1 MRKMA
6 LLFVALAAAL
16 TLAGCEKT
24 ESSQSLVVY
33 SFHGENE
40 LLAVHNGII
49 VIRDGAEVFDG
60 GDLEVQEDFPSEI
73 TSYTAAFY
81 YLSNN
86 KEKTILTHSVVDQT
100 GNRISV
106 EGDMGRISGDGAI
119 FGLGAQDQELADLQN
134 GLYFELTTIDQ
145 RGTQNVY
152 QVQMSVSEVLSESE
166 N

>member
-6 LLFVALAAAL
+6 LLFVAFAAAL
-16 TLAGCEKT
+16 TLAGCVKT
-24 ESSQSLVVY
+24 ESSQSLAVY

-40 LLAVHNGII
+40 LLAIHNGVI
-49 VIRDGAEVFDG
+49 VIRDGEEVFDG
-60 GDLEVQEDFPSEI
+60 GDLEVQEDFPSGI
-73 TSYTAAFY
+73 TSYTAEFY
-81 YLSNN
+81 YLSGN

-100 GNRISV
+100 GNQISV
-106 EGDMGRISGDGAI
+106 EGDLGRISGGGAI
-119 FGLGAQDQELADLQN
+119 SGLGANEQELADLQN

-145 RGTQNVY
+145 SGTQNVY

>member
-6 LLFVALAAAL
+6 LLYVAFAAAL

-24 ESSQSLVVY
+24 ESSQSLAVY
-33 SFHGENE
+33 SFYGENE
-40 LLAVHNGII
+40 LLAIHNGVI
-49 VIRDGAEVFDG
+49 VIRDGEEVFDG
-60 GDLEVQEDFPSEI
+60 GDLKVQEDFPSEI
-73 TSYTAAFY
+73 TSYTTEFY
-81 YLSNN
+81 YLSGN

-100 GNRISV
+100 GNQISV
-106 EGDMGRISGDGAI
+106 EGDLGRISGDGAI
-119 FGLGAQDQELADLQN
+119 SGLGTQDQELSDLQN

-145 RGTQNVY
+145 SGTQNVY

>member
-16 TLAGCEKT
+16 ILAGCEKT

-73 TSYTAAFY
+73 TSYTTEFY
-81 YLSNN
+81 YLSGN

-100 GNRISV
+100 GNQISV
-106 EGDMGRISGDGAI
+106 EGDLGRISGDGAI
-119 FGLGAQDQELADLQN
+119 SGLGTQDQELSDLQK

-145 RGTQNVY
+145 SGTQNVY

-166 N
+166 D

>member
-1 MRKMA
+1 MRKMM
-6 LLFVALAAAL
+6 LLFVTLAAAL

-73 TSYTAAFY
+73 TSYTTEFY
-81 YLSNN
+81 YLSGN

-100 GNRISV
+100 GNQISV

-145 RGTQNVY
+145 SGTQNVY

-166 N
+166 S

>member
-73 TSYTAAFY
+73 TSYTTEFY
-81 YLSNN
+81 YLSGN

-100 GNRISV
+100 GNQINV
-106 EGDMGRISGDGAI
+106 EGDLGRISGDGAI
-119 FGLGAQDQELADLQN
+119 SGLGAHEQELADLQN

-145 RGTQNVY
+145 SGAQNVY

-166 N
+166 S

>member
-73 TSYTAAFY
+73 TSYTTEFY
-81 YLSNN
+81 YLSGN

-100 GNRISV
+100 GNQISV

-145 RGTQNVY
+145 SGTQNVY
-152 QVQMSVSEVLSESE
+152 QIQMSVSEVLSESE
-166 N
+166 S

>member
-6 LLFVALAAAL
+6 LLYVALAAAL
-16 TLAGCEKT
+16 TLAGCENT
-24 ESSQSLVVY
+24 ESSQPLAVY

-73 TSYTAAFY
+73 TSYTTEFY
-81 YLSNN
+81 YLSGN

-100 GNRISV
+100 GNQISV

-145 RGTQNVY
+145 SGTQNVY

-166 N
+166 S

>member
-1 MRKMA
+1 MRKMM
-6 LLFVALAAAL
+6 LLFVTLAAAL
-16 TLAGCEKT
+16 TLAGCQKAEPNRP
-24 ESSQSLVVY
+24 LAVY

-40 LLAVHNGII
+40 QLTIRNGVI
-49 VIRDGAEVFDG
+49 VIRDGEEVFDG

-73 TSYTAAFY
+73 TSYAAAFY

-100 GNRISV
+100 GNQISV

-145 RGTQNVY
+145 SGTQNVY

>member
-1 MRKMA
+1 MRKML
-6 LLFVALAAAL
+6 LLFFALAAAL
-16 TLAGCEKT
+16 TLAGCENT

-73 TSYTAAFY
+73 TSYTTEFY
-81 YLSNN
+81 YLSGN

-100 GNRISV
+100 GNQISV
-106 EGDMGRISGDGAI
+106 EGDLGRISGDGAI
-119 FGLGAQDQELADLQN
+119 SGLGTQDQELSDLQN

-145 RGTQNVY
+145 SGTQNVY

>member
-1 MRKMA
+1 MRKMM
-6 LLFVALAAAL
+6 LLFVTLAAAL
-16 TLAGCEKT
+16 TLAGCENT

-73 TSYTAAFY
+73 TSYTTEFY
-81 YLSNN
+81 YLSGN

-100 GNRISV
+100 GNQISV
-106 EGDMGRISGDGAI
+106 EGDLGRISGDGAI

-145 RGTQNVY
+145 SGTQNVY

-166 N
+166 S

>member
-6 LLFVALAAAL
+6 LLYVALAAAL
-16 TLAGCEKT
+16 TLAGCENT
-24 ESSQSLVVY
+24 ESSQPLAVY

-40 LLAVHNGII
+40 LLAIHNGVI

-73 TSYTAAFY
+73 TSYTTEFY
-81 YLSNN
+81 YLSGN

-100 GNRISV
+100 GNQISV

-119 FGLGAQDQELADLQN
+119 FGLGAQDQELAYLQN

-145 RGTQNVY
+145 SGTQNVY

-166 N
+166 S

>member
-1 MRKMA
+1 MM
-6 LLFVALAAAL
+6 LLFVTLAAAL
-16 TLAGCEKT
+16 TLAGCQKAEPNRP
-24 ESSQSLVVY
+24 LAVY

-40 LLAVHNGII
+40 QLTIRNGVI
-49 VIRDGAEVFDG
+49 VIRDGEEVFDG

-73 TSYTAAFY
+73 TSYAAAFY

-100 GNRISV
+100 GNQISV

-145 RGTQNVY
+145 SGTQNVY

-166 N
+166 S

>member
-16 TLAGCEKT
+16 ILAGCEKT

-33 SFHGENE
+33 SFNGENE

-73 TSYTAAFY
+73 TSYTTEFY
-81 YLSNN
+81 YLSGN

-100 GNRISV
+100 GNQISV

-145 RGTQNVY
+145 SGTQNVY

-166 N
+166 S

>member
-6 LLFVALAAAL
+6 LLFVALAVAL

-24 ESSQSLVVY
+24 ESSQSLTVY

-40 LLAVHNGII
+40 LLAIHNGVI
-49 VIRDGAEVFDG
+49 VIRDGEEVFDG
-60 GDLEVQEDFPSEI
+60 GDLKVQEDFPSDI
-73 TSYTAAFY
+73 TSYAAVFY

-100 GNRISV
+100 GNHISV
-106 EGDMGRISGDGAI
+106 EGDLGRISGDGAI

-145 RGTQNVY
+145 SGTQNVY
-152 QVQMSVSEVLSESE
+152 QVQMSLSEVLSESE

>member
-1 MRKMA
+1 MRKMM
-6 LLFVALAAAL
+6 LLFVTLAAAL
-16 TLAGCEKT
+16 TLAGCQKAEPNRP
-24 ESSQSLVVY
+24 LAVY

-40 LLAVHNGII
+40 QLTIRNGVI
-49 VIRDGAEVFDG
+49 VIRDGEEVFDG

-73 TSYTAAFY
+73 TSYAAAFY

-100 GNRISV
+100 GNQISV

-134 GLYFELTTIDQ
+134 GLFFELTTTDQ
-145 RGTQNVY
+145 SGAQNVY
-152 QVQMSVSEVLSESE
+152 QVQMSLSEVLSESE

>member
-6 LLFVALAAAL
+6 LLYVALAAAL
-16 TLAGCEKT
+16 TLAGCENT
-24 ESSQSLVVY
+24 ESSQPLAVY

-40 LLAVHNGII
+40 LLAIHNGVI
-49 VIRDGAEVFDG
+49 VIRDGEEVFDG
-60 GDLEVQEDFPSEI
+60 GDLEVQEDFPSDI
-73 TSYTAAFY
+73 TSYAAVFY

-100 GNRISV
+100 GNQISV

-119 FGLGAQDQELADLQN
+119 FGLGAQDQELAYLQN

-145 RGTQNVY
+145 SGTQNVY

-166 N
+166 S

>member
-1 MRKMA
+1 MRRMM
-6 LLFVALAAAL
+6 LLFVTLAAAL
-16 TLAGCEKT
+16 TLAGCQKAEPNRP
-24 ESSQSLVVY
+24 LAVY

-40 LLAVHNGII
+40 QLTIRNGVI
-49 VIRDGAEVFDG
+49 VIRDGEEVFDG

-73 TSYTAAFY
+73 TSYTTEFY
-81 YLSNN
+81 YLSAN

-100 GNRISV
+100 GNQISV

-145 RGTQNVY
+145 SGTQNVY

-166 N
+166 S

>member
-1 MRKMA
+1 MA
-6 LLFVALAAAL
+6 LLYVALAAAL
-16 TLAGCEKT
+16 TLAGCENT
-24 ESSQSLVVY
+24 ESSQPLAVY

-40 LLAVHNGII
+40 LLAIHNGVI

-73 TSYTAAFY
+73 TSYTTEFY
-81 YLSNN
+81 YLSGN

-100 GNRISV
+100 GNQISV

-119 FGLGAQDQELADLQN
+119 FGLGAQDQELAYLQN

-145 RGTQNVY
+145 SGTQNVY

-166 N
+166 S

>member
-6 LLFVALAAAL
+6 LLYVALAAAL
-16 TLAGCEKT
+16 TLAGCENT
-24 ESSQSLVVY
+24 ESSQPLAVY

-73 TSYTAAFY
+73 TSYTTEFY
-81 YLSNN
+81 YLSGN

-100 GNRISV
+100 GNQISV
-106 EGDMGRISGDGAI
+106 EGDLGRISGDGAVS
-119 FGLGAQDQELADLQN
+119 GLGAQDQELADLQN

-145 RGTQNVY
+145 SGTQNVY

-166 N
+166 S

>member
-6 LLFVALAAAL
+6 LLYVALAAAL
-16 TLAGCEKT
+16 TLAGCENT
-24 ESSQSLVVY
+24 ESSQPLAVY

-73 TSYTAAFY
+73 TSYTTEFY
-81 YLSNN
+81 YLSGN

-100 GNRISV
+100 GNQISV
-106 EGDMGRISGDGAI
+106 EGDLGRISGDGAI
-119 FGLGAQDQELADLQN
+119 SGLGTQDQELSDLQN

-145 RGTQNVY
+145 SGNQNVY

>member
-16 TLAGCEKT
+16 ILAGCEKT

-73 TSYTAAFY
+73 TSYTAEFY
-81 YLSNN
+81 YLSGNN
-86 KEKTILTHSVVDQT
+86 EKTILTHSVVDQT
-100 GNRISV
+100 GNQISV

-145 RGTQNVY
+145 SGTQNVY

>member
-16 TLAGCEKT
+16 ILAGCEKT

-73 TSYTAAFY
+73 TSYTTEFY
-81 YLSNN
+81 YLSGD

-100 GNRISV
+100 GNQISV
-106 EGDMGRISGDGAI
+106 EGDLGRISGDGAI
-119 FGLGAQDQELADLQN
+119 SGLGTQDQELSDLQK

-145 RGTQNVY
+145 SGTQNVY

-166 N
+166 D

>member
-16 TLAGCEKT
+16 IWAGCEKT

-73 TSYTAAFY
+73 TSYTTEFY
-81 YLSNN
+81 YLSGN
-86 KEKTILTHSVVDQT
+86 KGKTILTHSVVDQT

-119 FGLGAQDQELADLQN
+119 SGLGTQDQELSDLQN

-145 RGTQNVY
+145 SGNQNVY

>member
-16 TLAGCEKT
+16 ILAGCEKT

-73 TSYTAAFY
+73 TSYTAEFY
-81 YLSNN
+81 YLSGNN
-86 KEKTILTHSVVDQT
+86 EKTILTHSVVDQT
-100 GNRISV
+100 GNQISV

-145 RGTQNVY
+145 SGTQNVY

-166 N
+166 S